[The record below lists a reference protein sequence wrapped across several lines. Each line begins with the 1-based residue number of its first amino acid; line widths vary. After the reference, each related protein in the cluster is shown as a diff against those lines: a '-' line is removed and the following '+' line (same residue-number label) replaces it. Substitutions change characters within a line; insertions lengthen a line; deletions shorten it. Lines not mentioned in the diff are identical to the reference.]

1 MNTLCFVDGCTYE
14 YSFVFTSEYK
24 LGPFRASIFAMF
36 LFASTSQETCMRLC
50 ENLMNIGF
58 AFCININLYLYKI
71 LYDVTDA
78 MFLRRTV
85 TSVCVI
91 SALGVVKPL
100 YAVALSPSMRDGSAM
115 PELAGKWRKP
125 MTSFV
130 TVQFSTAVSVSVYI
144 AVLYTSVSLFFV
156 FSSLLST
163 VPYREYKF
171 LFLSLT
177 VMKKAS
183 GPKSSIVRS
192 TMTYTPAMRAS
203 VFCMFHTMYRPV
215 SSMPWHFALI
225 SSLRSLFLSNRFV
238 AVVSASWNVSIV
250 LSLLYASIFPDVP
263 LSFASSLCS
272 VLLVSVTMMS
282 YVPTYT
288 TLTYGTELDG
298 LVTALPLTASVVL
311 PAGYRNVFVASSS
324 SVPLTPKSTCV
335 HDIPVL
341 RDSPMYTAVMLATGY
356 ASTQED

>member
-1 MNTLCFVDGCTYE
+1 MSSISYMPKLEHFNFAKSSPVNSLPDSSYIFAIITKYDEDKKSYEYCVEISALMNTLCFVDGCTYE
-14 YSFVFTSEYK
+14 YSFLFTSEYK
-24 LGPFRASIFAMF
+24 LEAFIVLIFAMF

-50 ENLMNIGF
+50 ENLMNVGF

-71 LYDVTDA
+71 SYDMTDA

-130 TVQFSTAVSVSVYI
+130 TVQFSTAVSVSAYI

-192 TMTYTPAMRAS
+192 TMTYPPAMRAS
-203 VFCMFHTMYRPV
+203 VFCMFHTMYIP
-215 SSMPWHFALI
+215 
-225 SSLRSLFLSNRFV
+225 
-238 AVVSASWNVSIV
+238 V
-250 LSLLYASIFPDVP
+250 LSLPPPFAILSPLRSFFSIITF
-263 LSFASSLCS
+263 
-272 VLLVSVTMMS
+272 
-282 YVPTYT
+282 
-288 TLTYGTELDG
+288 
-298 LVTALPLTASVVL
+298 
-311 PAGYRNVFVASSS
+311 
-324 SVPLTPKSTCV
+324 
-335 HDIPVL
+335 
-341 RDSPMYTAVMLATGY
+341 
-356 ASTQED
+356 

>member
-1 MNTLCFVDGCTYE
+1 M
-14 YSFVFTSEYK
+14 
-24 LGPFRASIFAMF
+24 
-36 LFASTSQETCMRLC
+36 
-50 ENLMNIGF
+50 
-58 AFCININLYLYKI
+58 
-71 LYDVTDA
+71 TDA

-85 TSVCVI
+85 TSVCVT

-225 SSLRSLFLSNRFV
+225 SSLRSLFLTKREYDHLTLIINSPGGDLN
-238 AVVSASWNVSIV
+238 SA
-250 LSLLYASIFPDVP
+250 
-263 LSFASSLCS
+263 FAIIDCMKGS
-272 VLLVSVTMMS
+272 
-282 YVPTYT
+282 
-288 TLTYGTELDG
+288 
-298 LVTALPLTASVVL
+298 ALPVHTIGLGLIASCGILTFMS
-311 PAGYRNVFVASSS
+311 GEKGHRI
-324 SVPLTPKSTCV
+324 LTPN
-335 HDIPVL
+335 
-341 RDSPMYTAVMLATGY
+341 
-356 ASTQED
+356 